1 MKIGIVFLISALDS
15 LALIPFNSEL
25 YLLSFMN
32 KKVYKFKEYVA
43 VSTLA
48 YVLPSI
54 LGTLIAYLV
63 GYLFGDNI
71 SSYIDYITKYIL
83 AYNIEITNNDLLTT
97 LMFKIFIPVV
107 PISLI
112 NILCGI
118 YKADL
123 IKFIFIS
130 FLLRYLRVLLLYN
143 AIMFQY
149 IYNYIKIFLYSGLW
163 TIIVRILTIIFYK
176 FM

>member
-1 MKIGIVFLISALDS
+1 MKIGIVILISALDS
-15 LALIPFNSEL
+15 LALVPFNSEL
-25 YLLSFMN
+25 YLLNFMN
-32 KKVYKFKEYVA
+32 KKEYKFKKYVA

-48 YVLPSI
+48 YVLPSV

-63 GYLFGDNI
+63 GYLFGNRI
-71 SSYIDYITKYIL
+71 SNYIDYIMQHIL
-83 AYNIEITNNDLLTT
+83 AYNVEITNNDLLTT

-123 IKFIFIS
+123 IKFICIS

-143 AIMFQY
+143 AIIFRYM
-149 IYNYIKIFLYSGLW
+149 YNYIKIFLYSGLW
-163 TIIVRILTIIFYK
+163 TIVVRILTILFYK